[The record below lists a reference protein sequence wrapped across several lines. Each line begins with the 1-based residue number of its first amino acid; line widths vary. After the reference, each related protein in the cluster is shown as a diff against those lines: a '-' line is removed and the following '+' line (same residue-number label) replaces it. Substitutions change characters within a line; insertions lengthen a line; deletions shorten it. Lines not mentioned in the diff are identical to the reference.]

1 LAIAGLLPPIVLA
14 QDEEEKVSHFTD
26 SSSDRPPA
34 VTAFPKYPSVA
45 RRDRIEGEAMV
56 CFNIDAR
63 GRVLRPSIR
72 SSTHRIFEKPAMTAI
87 RRSSFTPLAVGE
99 KPATAKTCRTYR
111 FRLDPINA
119 QTAEP
124 PAPEEVDSAS
134 AEPVGRTLD

>member
-1 LAIAGLLPPIVLA
+1 
-14 QDEEEKVSHFTD
+14 
-26 SSSDRPPA
+26 
-34 VTAFPKYPSVA
+34 
-45 RRDRIEGEAMV
+45 MV

-87 RRSSFTPLAVGE
+87 RRSSFTPLAAGE

-124 PAPEEVDSAS
+124 PALEEVGSAS
-134 AEPVGRTLD
+134 SEPVGRTLD